1 MIILIVLLLVFII
14 FAMGAGDDLMGLLVV
29 VGFWAIVLAGIAGL
43 VLYSLV
49 SNGAV

>member
-14 FAMGAGDDLMGLLVV
+14 FAIGAGDDLMGLIVV

-43 VLYSLV
+43 VLYSMT
-49 SNGAV
+49 SSGAV